1 MINNEWNELLERE
14 SQKPYMKEL
23 KKILVS
29 EYNTQTIYPPKSQI
43 FSALE
48 LTPPSH
54 VKVVILGQDPYHGPG
69 QAHGLAFSVN
79 PTVQTPPSLKNIYKE
94 LEAEYNTVIDRSGD
108 LRDWAKQG
116 VLLLNPILT
125 VREHQP
131 LSHQKIGWQL
141 FTNEIL
147 RTLND
152 LKQPIV
158 FILWGAKAREAKKFL
173 TNPNH
178 LILESA
184 HPSPL
189 SVSRGFF
196 GSNCFKKANDY
207 LIAHHETPI
216 EWTCSNK

>member
-1 MINNEWNELLERE
+1 MINNEWNALLERE
-14 SQKPYMKEL
+14 CQKPYMKEL

-29 EYNTQTIYPPKSQI
+29 EYSTQTVYPPKAQI

-94 LEAEYNTVIDRSGD
+94 LEMEYHTSIDRSGD

-147 RTLND
+147 KTLND
-152 LKQPIV
+152 LEQPIV

-189 SVSRGFF
+189 SASRGFF
-196 GSNCFKKANDY
+196 GSNCFIKANDY

-216 EWTCSNK
+216 EWIQPNK

>member
-1 MINNEWNELLERE
+1 MIHNEWNFILEQE
-14 SQKPYMKEL
+14 CAKPYIQAL
-23 KKILVS
+23 KKLLAA
-29 EYNTQTIYPPKSQI
+29 EYKTTTVYPPKDQI

-48 LTPPSH
+48 LTSPSQ
-54 VKVVILGQDPYHGPG
+54 VKVVILGQDPYHGPR

-79 PTVQTPPSLKNIYKE
+79 PEIPLPPSLKNIYKE
-94 LEAEYNTVIDRSGD
+94 LEAEYHTSVQRTGD
-108 LRDWAKQG
+108 LRDWARQG

-147 RTLND
+147 KALND
-152 LKQPIV
+152 LPQPIV

-189 SVSRGFF
+189 SASRGFF
-196 GSNCFKKANDY
+196 GSNCFKKANEY
-207 LIAHHETPI
+207 LEAHHETPI
-216 EWTCSNK
+216 RWTESNQ

>member
-1 MINNEWNELLERE
+1 MIGNDWNTILIQEC
-14 SQKPYMKEL
+14 QKPYMKEL
-23 KKILVS
+23 KKILS
-29 EYNTQTIYPPKSQI
+29 EEYKKQTIYPPKAQI

-48 LTPPSH
+48 LTPPQN
-54 VKVVILGQDPYHGPG
+54 VKVVILGQDPYHGYG

-79 PTVQTPPSLKNIYKE
+79 PDIKIPPSLRNIYKE
-94 LEAEYNTVIDRSGD
+94 LELEYHVPVHRTGD

-147 RTLND
+147 KALNQMD
-152 LKQPIV
+152 QPMV
-158 FILWGAKAREAKKFL
+158 FILWGSKAREAKKIL
-173 TNPNH
+173 TNPAH
-178 LILESA
+178 LIIESA

-189 SVSRGFF
+189 SASRGFF
-196 GSNCFKKANDY
+196 GSNCFKRANEY
-207 LIAHHETPI
+207 LAAHHENPI
-216 EWTCSNK
+216 NWIETNE

>member
-1 MINNEWNELLERE
+1 MIGNDWNTILIQEG
-14 SQKPYMKEL
+14 QKPYMKEL
-23 KKILVS
+23 KKILS
-29 EYNTQTIYPPKSQI
+29 EEYKTQTIYPPKAQI

-48 LTPPSH
+48 LTPPQN
-54 VKVVILGQDPYHGPG
+54 VKVVILGQDPYHGYG

-79 PTVQTPPSLKNIYKE
+79 PDIKIPPSLRNIYKE
-94 LEAEYNTVIDRSGD
+94 LELEYHVSVHRTGD

-147 RTLND
+147 KALNQMD
-152 LKQPIV
+152 QPMV
-158 FILWGAKAREAKKFL
+158 FILWGSKAREAKKIL
-173 TNPNH
+173 TNPAH
-178 LILESA
+178 LIIESA

-189 SVSRGFF
+189 SASRGFF
-196 GSNCFKKANDY
+196 GSNCFKRANEY
-207 LIAHHETPI
+207 LAAHHEKPI
-216 EWTCSNK
+216 SWIETNE

>member
-189 SVSRGFF
+189 SASRGFF